1 MTPSV
6 IELALFA
13 LGLLAALVLFLS
25 VQREMYIQARINRVR
40 WDEVL
45 LHLNQTDPASKPD
58 SPSAARPTPVSAMS
72 CMNVNTRIQ
81 ALRLLRRGE
90 DVGHVAAAFGLARS
104 EVELLVRVHQLG
116 LKRVAQAGGS

>member
-1 MTPSV
+1 MIFSLV
-6 IELALFA
+6 QLALFA
-13 LGLLAALVLFLS
+13 LGLAAALVLFLS

-45 LHLNQTDPASKPD
+45 DHLSRTEPANPVSEPPAPASTPL
-58 SPSAARPTPVSAMS
+58 SPLSG
-72 CMNVNTRIQ
+72 MNLNTRIQ

-90 DVGHVAAAFGLARS
+90 DVSHVAAAFGLPRS

-116 LKRVAQAGGS
+116 VKRAAQGGSS